1 MLNIYVGSI
10 KGEIYNTS
18 IYFDHTYLD
27 NWLSDDLSKKI
38 IKSVDKAEVVG
49 TRAIDS
55 KYLGIIPITQLSG
68 GTKTLLLLQ
77 HGKKQYY
84 NASTCGDNCAKWI
97 LKIAKQSK
105 EDIYITLHHVM
116 NFGDKPF
123 EIRIVNNNTVVH
135 NYDEY
140 SKIII
145 ELLHKGDD
153 YEG

>member
-1 MLNIYVGSI
+1 MLNVYVGSI

-18 IYFDHTYLD
+18 MYFDHTYL
-27 NWLSDDLSKKI
+27 NEWLIDDLSQKM
-38 IKSVDKAEVVG
+38 IKSIDKAEVFES
-49 TRAIDS
+49 RAI
-55 KYLGIIPITQLSG
+55 KNKHFGIMSIMQLSEG
-68 GTKTLLLLQ
+68 AKTLLLLQ
-77 HGKKQYY
+77 NGKKQYY

-123 EIRIVNNNTVVH
+123 EIRIVNNDVIVH

-140 SKIII
+140 LKIVIA
-145 ELLHKGDD
+145 LLHEND
-153 YEG
+153 

>member
-1 MLNIYVGSI
+1 MLNVYVGSI

-18 IYFDHTYLD
+18 MYFDHTYLE

-38 IKSVDKAEVVG
+38 IKSIDKAEVFES
-49 TRAIDS
+49 RAI
-55 KYLGIIPITQLSG
+55 KNKHFGIMSVMQLSEG
-68 GTKTLLLLQ
+68 AKTLLLLK

-123 EIRIVNNNTVVH
+123 EIRIVNNDVIVH

-140 SKIII
+140 LKIVID
-145 ELLHKGDD
+145 LLHEND
-153 YEG
+153 